1 MGAMT
6 SYVIYV
12 LVDSQVKFT
21 QVHLCL
27 GFQGGTNIFKI
38 MNFVSLFTQQG
49 QMQLTKYLW

>member
-38 MNFVSLFTQQG
+38 MNFVSLVTQQG
-49 QMQLTKYLW
+49 QMQLTKYL